1 MLLGTTLRSQ
11 SAYCRRTVFRL
22 NEYISRLGVAHT
34 SSVKYGKSHARG
46 YPQRDHKCRPPGI
59 VFALFQPMIQPV
71 KPGTVVSTVLLIAAF
86 SVSTAAQKKVVDQ
99 IVKAEQPVQSAAD
112 KATIKAFQERVGQYL
127 KVRDSVK
134 AKAPKL
140 AKDSTPEQIQAAE
153 TAYVVS
159 LRAARADARQG
170 SLFTPDVAQYIRTTL
185 KRELSTTE
193 KKDVRKTVLDKETN
207 IPVALKVNY
216 PYPDPKEFVEMPAKL
231 LLKLPELPKEVKYR
245 YVGRTLLLLDTD
257 SNLILDYM
265 PDALA

>member
-1 MLLGTTLRSQ
+1 
-11 SAYCRRTVFRL
+11 
-22 NEYISRLGVAHT
+22 
-34 SSVKYGKSHARG
+34 
-46 YPQRDHKCRPPGI
+46 
-59 VFALFQPMIQPV
+59 MIQQAKLCTAV
-71 KPGTVVSTVLLIAAF
+71 AAVCFIVLL
-86 SVSTAAQKKVVDQ
+86 STSTPAQKKVVDQ
-99 IVKAEQPVQSAAD
+99 IVKAEQPALSAAD
-112 KATIKAFQERVGQYL
+112 KATVTAFQDRVKEYVKL
-127 KVRDSVK
+127 RDAVK

-140 AKDSTPEQIQAAE
+140 PKDSTPEQIQAAE
-153 TAYVVS
+153 NAYVVP
-159 LRAARADARQG
+159 LRTARAGARQG

-193 KKDVRKTVLDKETN
+193 KKDVRETVLEKETN

>member
-1 MLLGTTLRSQ
+1 MLALFCGMIQ
-11 SAYCRRTVFRL
+11 QA
-22 NEYISRLGVAHT
+22 
-34 SSVKYGKSHARG
+34 K
-46 YPQRDHKCRPPGI
+46 PGI
-59 VFALFQPMIQPV
+59 VA
-71 KPGTVVSTVLLIAAF
+71 STVLLIAAF
-86 SVSTAAQKKVVDQ
+86 SISTAAQKKVVDQ
-99 IVKAEQPVQSAAD
+99 IVKEEQPAVSAAE
-112 KATIKAFQERVGQYL
+112 KATIKAFQDRVAQYL
-127 KVRDSVK
+127 KVRADVK
-134 AKAPKL
+134 AKVPKL

-159 LRAARADARQG
+159 LRTARAGAKQG

-185 KRELSTTE
+185 KRELSSTE
-193 KKDVRKTVLDKETN
+193 KKDVRETVRDTETS

-265 PDALA
+265 VDALA